1 MLICTTQGY
10 YRRMLDLCHTVH
22 EHWDIFFLRVCCF
35 TVWENTCTYE
45 AASLFCDRPLIPLA
59 YIVCFVWERPSKI
72 SAHGFS
78 LTSRDWNWGLIE
90 AVHVFPTVPPLPLQ
104 WWEGCVF
111 GFVLT
116 HFLLQIQRCL
126 MCLLGRHIECA
137 FNKTVSPTFTWKHE
151 KVIVEEASTS
161 IFQCCKIKL
170 GWLLPLN
177 YPTRLP

>member
-1 MLICTTQGY
+1 MESILYVDAIHAVNFFWLVHMLICTTQGY

-22 EHWDIFFLRVCCF
+22 EHWDIFFLSVCCF

-72 SAHGFS
+72 SARGFS

-116 HFLLQIQRCL
+116 HFLLQIQRCWADTL
-126 MCLLGRHIECA
+126 NVR
-137 FNKTVSPTFTWKHE
+137 
-151 KVIVEEASTS
+151 S
-161 IFQCCKIKL
+161 IRQ
-170 GWLLPLN
+170 
-177 YPTRLP
+177 